1 MTQVRLKSPA
11 ESPEDYTQTLNL
23 MEGNTTLI
31 HQISGR
37 LWLLL
42 NLYLLLIGSE
52 LSTTADLTLAV
63 GSIKGM

>member
-1 MTQVRLKSPA
+1 
-11 ESPEDYTQTLNL
+11 

-42 NLYLLLIGSE
+42 NLYLLFFGSE
-52 LSTTADLTLAV
+52 LSITAGLTLAV
-63 GSIKGM
+63 GSIKGI

>member
-1 MTQVRLKSPA
+1 
-11 ESPEDYTQTLNL
+11 

-42 NLYLLLIGSE
+42 NLYLLLFGSE
-52 LSTTADLTLAV
+52 LSITAGLTLAV
-63 GSIKGM
+63 GSIKGI